1 MSTLRP
7 ALAGRSFLLA
17 ALAAELADELV
28 DGTQGAAVPLIR
40 HSLGL
45 SYEQVGLLFS
55 VPLILGGLLELP
67 LGILA
72 GRGSTRRRAVL
83 AGGLVFIASLAGA
96 AAAGSFGWLLA
107 AFVVFFPASG
117 AFVSL
122 TQAELMDADPA
133 RRAQHMARWTLAGSL
148 GAVAGP
154 LLLSAVIAA
163 GGSWRTAYL
172 ALAAVAAIAWLAL
185 ARTTPHPANAA
196 ARGAILT
203 GATSAEGG
211 AVRPGRSEPKGRAA
225 VWTDERG
232 DEGAGARREDGGLQR
247 PGGEGGPEKT
257 ASRGQKRARVR
268 EAAGVLRASGG
279 LRWLLLLQVAD
290 LLLDVLTGFLALYL
304 VDVAHASPAQ
314 AALAVAVRLGA
325 GLAGD
330 VLTVHLLERT
340 RDLPVLRAAA
350 AAAAVLYPAFLLVP
364 GLGAKLAVLA
374 ALSVATASWYPVMQ
388 ARWYRSLPEHSDVA
402 VSLESAA
409 TLAGGLGPA
418 AVGGLAGLVGL
429 GWALAGLGAVPLVIL
444 AALARPASERR
455 PGSPHHGS
463 GDR

>member
-1 MSTLRP
+1 MRRIMSTLRP
-7 ALAGRSFLLA
+7 ALAGRPFLLA
-17 ALAAELADELV
+17 ALAAELADELA
-28 DGTQGAAVPLIR
+28 DGTRGAAVPLIR

-45 SYEQVGLLFS
+45 GYEQIGLLFS

-185 ARTTPHPANAA
+185 ARTTPH
-196 ARGAILT
+196 R
-203 GATSAEGG
+203 SAPEGPG
-211 AVRPGRSEPKGRAA
+211 PDEPESAVRTK
-225 VWTDERG
+225 
-232 DEGAGARREDGGLQR
+232 
-247 PGGEGGPEKT
+247 
-257 ASRGQKRARVR
+257 SRKIPRVR

-364 GLGAKLAVLA
+364 GLAAKLAVLA

-429 GWALAGLGAVPLVIL
+429 GWALAGLAAVPLVIL